1 VSTVRLNLS
10 RLPPDKK
17 QFAWNWIKQNKPAL
31 ADLLQESFFKSAQE
45 VFGGEIEVELEASE
59 INDLKEKFA
68 KGPQAGV

>member
-10 RLPPDKK
+10 RLPDEKK

-31 ADLLQESFFKSAQE
+31 ADLLQDDFFKSAQE
-45 VFGGEIEVELEASE
+45 AFGGEIEVELKASE

>member
-1 VSTVRLNLS
+1 MSTVRLNLS
-10 RLPPDKK
+10 RLPADKK

-31 ADLLQESFFKSAQE
+31 ADLLQDDFFKSAQE
-45 VFGGEIEVELEASE
+45 TFGGDVQVELEANE